1 MTTDVGGPVED
12 LGRSPV
18 DGVGE
23 PPLDGAVVTRLG
35 SGGPWEAL
43 YGYSRV
49 VRAGALAITAG
60 CTSTVDGRVA
70 HVGDAAA
77 QTAQAIRIGLDALAE
92 VGAQPGDVVRTRMY
106 VTDRLYTDEVGRAH
120 NAVFGPVRPVATM
133 VVVAGLLDPEHLVEV
148 ELEAYLPEG

>member
-1 MTTDVGGPVED
+1 MTT
-12 LGRSPV
+12 
-18 DGVGE
+18 E
-23 PPLDGAVVTRLG
+23 PPADPGVVTRLG

-70 HVGDAAA
+70 HAGDAAA

-92 VGAQPGDVVRTRMY
+92 VGAGPGDVVRTRMY
-106 VTDRLYTDEVGRAH
+106 VTDRIYADEVGRAH

-133 VVVAGLLDPEHLVEV
+133 VVVAGLIDPGLLVEV
-148 ELEAYLPEG
+148 ELEAYLPDR

>member
-1 MTTDVGGPVED
+1 MTAEPAGT
-12 LGRSPV
+12 PV
-18 DGVGE
+18 DAG
-23 PPLDGAVVTRLG
+23 VVTRLG

-49 VRAGALAITAG
+49 VRAGSLAITAG

-70 HVGDAAA
+70 HAGDAAA

-92 VGAQPGDVVRTRMY
+92 VGAGPTDVVRTRMY
-106 VTDRLYTDEVGRAH
+106 VTDRIYADEVGRAH

-133 VVVAGLLDPEHLVEV
+133 VVVAGLIDPDLLVEV
-148 ELEAYLPEG
+148 ELEAYLPDR